1 MKRGILIS
9 MCVGAVALS
18 SACGRRDASQDKPK
32 NIVDLAMDPG
42 PAGSITPVTVT
53 GCLTAS
59 GDRFVLAEFDK
70 DSSKTIAYQ
79 LINADDQ
86 LRNLVGKEVRVSGE
100 PQPSQVAETREV
112 TPPAQAAGTSGKPQ
126 TAKPGSTPTVS
137 TVTDTKLDM
146 QKMTVASATATGDAC
161 EH

>member
-1 MKRGILIS
+1 MKRVILMS

-18 SACGRRDASQDKPK
+18 SACSRRDTSQEEPK
-32 NIVDLAMDPG
+32 NIVELATHPA

-53 GCLTAS
+53 GCLSAS
-59 GDRFVLAEFDK
+59 GNRFVLAQFDK
-70 DSSKTIAYQ
+70 EASKTVAYQ

-100 PQPSQVAETREV
+100 AQPTQVAETREV
-112 TPPAQAAGTSGKPQ
+112 SPPTDVSGTSGKAEAPKG
-126 TAKPGSTPTVS
+126 AEPTVT

-146 QKMTVASATATGDAC
+146 QKMTVASVTATGDAC